1 MNFAVS
7 CGGTGGHMFP
17 GLAVAA
23 VLRARGHRVA
33 VILSGRAVEA
43 DRAKAYLPEGAEA
56 MLVPVDPVSP
66 RRPRSLVKLWRAW
79 RTAKRELRAFR
90 PDALLAM
97 GSYTSIAPVLA
108 ARSLRVPV
116 VLHEANA
123 VPGSAVARL
132 ARFAATICT
141 CFPDMARFFP
151 KGAHLADT
159 GLPLRAGFAKG
170 VGGSKTDPSKFSL
183 LVMGGSQGAQA
194 VNRAV
199 VETLRHLQTIERAEP
214 ELPKN
219 LEMITLGGW
228 NFGGSE
234 DVDDTLST
242 VSDDRPSVPPFRV
255 VHVAGKRNLA
265 DTETLYADAGL
276 DPKRV
281 EVEVVGF
288 EHDMARRYAEANL
301 CISRAGASS
310 CFELALTGLPALFIP
325 LPGLARDHQ
334 SRNAESLAA
343 RGAGMVF
350 TQGTFQPE
358 DLAQTLARLSVSPER
373 LSELRE
379 NLLAAARPDAAERVA
394 DAVEAAA
401 RSHE

>member
-1 MNFAVS
+1 
-7 CGGTGGHMFP
+7 
-17 GLAVAA
+17 
-23 VLRARGHRVA
+23 
-33 VILSGRAVEA
+33 
-43 DRAKAYLPEGAEA
+43 
-56 MLVPVDPVSP
+56 
-66 RRPRSLVKLWRAW
+66 
-79 RTAKRELRAFR
+79 
-90 PDALLAM
+90 M

-199 VETLRHLQTIERAEP
+199 VEALRRLQRAEGP
-214 ELPKN
+214 
-219 LEMITLGGW
+219 
-228 NFGGSE
+228 
-234 DVDDTLST
+234 
-242 VSDDRPSVPPFRV
+242 VPPFRV
-255 VHVAGKRNLA
+255 VHIAGKRN
-265 DTETLYADAGL
+265 EEEVRRLYEDAGL
-276 DPKRV
+276 DPHRIA
-281 EVEVVGF
+281 VEVVGF

-334 SRNAESLAA
+334 SKNAESLVA

-358 DLAQTLARLSVSPER
+358 DLAQMLARLSVSPER

>member
-23 VLRARGHRVA
+23 ALRARGHRVA
-33 VILSGRAVEA
+33 VILSGRSVEG
-43 DRAKAYLPEGAEA
+43 DRAKADLPEGAEA

-66 RRPRSLVKLWRAW
+66 RRPRSLLTLLRAW

-90 PDALLAM
+90 PNALLAM

-123 VPGSAVARL
+123 IPGAAVSRL
-132 ARFAATICT
+132 ARFATTVCT

-151 KGAHLADT
+151 KRVRIADT

-170 VGGSKTDPSKFSL
+170 VGASKTDPARFSL

-199 VETLRHLQTIERAEP
+199 VEALRHLQRIE
-214 ELPKN
+214 
-219 LEMITLGGW
+219 G
-228 NFGGSE
+228 
-234 DVDDTLST
+234 
-242 VSDDRPSVPPFRV
+242 SVPPFRV
-255 VHVAGKRNLA
+255 VHIAGNRNLA
-265 DTETLYADAGL
+265 DTEALYADAGL

-301 CISRAGASS
+301 CVSRAGASS

-343 RGAGMVF
+343 RGAGIVF
-350 TQGTFQPE
+350 AQNALQPAE
-358 DLAQTLARLSVSPER
+358 LAQTLMRLAVSPDR
-373 LSELRE
+373 RAELRGA
-379 NLLAAARPDAAERVA
+379 LLSAARPDAAERVA
-394 DAVEAAA
+394 DELERAA
-401 RSHE
+401 R

>member
-23 VLRARGHRVA
+23 ELRARGHRVA

-43 DRAKAYLPEGAEA
+43 DRAKADLPDGVEA
-56 MLVPVDPVSP
+56 LLVPVNPVSV
-66 RRPRSLVKLWRAW
+66 RRPLSLFKLFRAV
-79 RTAKRELRAFR
+79 RTARRALRAFR

-108 ARSLRVPV
+108 ARLHRRSRRIPV

-132 ARFAATICT
+132 ARFAKTVCIS
-141 CFPDMARFFP
+141 FPEAASFLP
-151 KGAHLADT
+151 KSVRIADT
-159 GLPLRAGFAKG
+159 GLPLRAEFGKG
-170 VGGSKTDPSKFSL
+170 VAGSKSDPSRFSL

-199 VETLRHLQTIERAEP
+199 VETLRFLQRIERP
-214 ELPKN
+214 P
-219 LEMITLGGW
+219 
-228 NFGGSE
+228 
-234 DVDDTLST
+234 
-242 VSDDRPSVPPFRV
+242 VPPFRV
-255 VHVAGKRNLA
+255 VHIAGRRN
-265 DTETLYADAGL
+265 EEEVRHLYEDAGL
-276 DPKRV
+276 DPDRIA
-281 EVEVVGF
+281 VEVVGF

-310 CFELALTGLPALFIP
+310 CFELALTGLPTLFIP

-343 RGAGMVF
+343 RGAGLVF
-350 TQGTFQPE
+350 TQGVFQPK
-358 DLAQTLARLSVSPER
+358 DLAQALARLSVSPER

-379 NLLAAARPDAAERVA
+379 NFLAAARPNAAARVA
-394 DAVEAAA
+394 DELELSAHP
-401 RSHE
+401 S

>member
-43 DRAKAYLPEGAEA
+43 DRAKADLPEGAEA

-132 ARFAATICT
+132 ARFATTICT
-141 CFPDMARFFP
+141 CFPDMAGFFP

-170 VGGSKTDPSKFSL
+170 VGGSKTDPSTFSL

-199 VETLRHLQTIERAEP
+199 VEALRRLQRAEGP
-214 ELPKN
+214 
-219 LEMITLGGW
+219 
-228 NFGGSE
+228 
-234 DVDDTLST
+234 
-242 VSDDRPSVPPFRV
+242 VPPFRV
-255 VHVAGKRNLA
+255 VHIAGKRN
-265 DTETLYADAGL
+265 EEEVRRLYEDAGL
-276 DPKRV
+276 DPHRIA
-281 EVEVVGF
+281 VEVVGF

-334 SRNAESLAA
+334 SRNAESLVA
-343 RGAGMVF
+343 RGAGLVF
-350 TQGTFQPE
+350 TQGAFQPE
-358 DLAQTLARLSVSPER
+358 DLAQMLARLSVSPER

-379 NLLAAARPDAAERVA
+379 NLLAAARPDAAARVA

-401 RSHE
+401 RAHE

>member
-1 MNFAVS
+1 MNVAVS

-23 VLRARGHRVA
+23 ELRRRGHRVA

-43 DRAKAYLPEGAEA
+43 ERAKADLPEGAEA
-56 MLVPVDPVSP
+56 MLVPVDPISP
-66 RRPRSLVKLWRAW
+66 RRPKSLLKLWRAY
-79 RTAKRELRAFR
+79 RTARRELRAFR

-108 ARSLRVPV
+108 ARALGVPV

-123 VPGSAVARL
+123 IPGSAVAHL
-132 ARFAATICT
+132 ARFAKTVCV
-141 CFPDMARFFP
+141 CFPHMERLFP
-151 KGAHLADT
+151 KGARLADT

-199 VETLRHLQTIERAEP
+199 VEALRRLQRAEGP
-214 ELPKN
+214 
-219 LEMITLGGW
+219 
-228 NFGGSE
+228 
-234 DVDDTLST
+234 
-242 VSDDRPSVPPFRV
+242 VPPFRV
-255 VHVAGKRNLA
+255 VHIAGKRN
-265 DTETLYADAGL
+265 EEEVRRLYEDAGL
-276 DPKRV
+276 DPHRIA
-281 EVEVVGF
+281 VEVVGF
-288 EHDMARRYAEANL
+288 EHDMARSYADANL

-334 SRNAESLAA
+334 SRNAESLAS
-343 RGAGMVF
+343 RGAGIVF
-350 TQGTFQPE
+350 AQNALQPAE
-358 DLAQTLARLSVSPER
+358 LAQTLMRLAVSPDR
-373 LSELRE
+373 RAELRGA
-379 NLLAAARPDAAERVA
+379 LLSAARPDAAERVA
-394 DAVEAAA
+394 DELERAA
-401 RSHE
+401 R